1 MTNPKKAAIVGL
13 GNVGASIAFAL
24 MQKGLYSEL
33 VLVDSN
39 IKKAEGEAMDLS
51 DGQPY
56 VGSINIHAGTYDDLG
71 DASLVVVTAGAAQKP
86 GETRLDLI
94 AKNTK
99 IMESIV
105 GEIKKTA
112 FSGIL
117 LVVANPVDILTSVA
131 LKASGYPENRVIG
144 SGTVLDTAR
153 LKDEISHH
161 IHVDVRNVH
170 TMIIGEHGDS
180 EVPLWSI
187 TNIAGVPLKQ
197 FCRMCGG
204 CGEQE
209 KVMNDYYVSVRD
221 SAYHIIER
229 KGATY
234 YGVAMA
240 VARIAASIVND
251 EHSVL
256 PVSVALH
263 GQYGIDG
270 VCLSVPSVLGVN
282 GVERILEIP
291 LSGEELVALRKSADT
306 LKSLLAGKDS

>member
-1 MTNPKKAAIVGL
+1 MTNPKKAAIIGL

-24 MQKGLYSEL
+24 MQKDLYSEL
-33 VLVDSN
+33 VLVDYN
-39 IKKAEGEAMDLS
+39 MKKAEGEAMDLS

-56 VGSINIHAGTYDDLG
+56 VGSINIHAGTYADIG
-71 DASLVVVTAGAAQKP
+71 DASLTIVTAGAAQKP

-105 GEIKKTA
+105 GEIKKTP

-117 LVVANPVDILTSVA
+117 LVVANPVDILTRVA
-131 LKASGYPENRVIG
+131 LRVSGYPESRVIG

-161 IHVDVRNVH
+161 FHVDARNVH

-187 TNIAGVPLKQ
+187 TNIAGVPLVK
-197 FCRMCGG
+197 FCEAVCG
-204 CGEQE
+204 CADHA
-209 KVMNDYYVSVRD
+209 KAMNDFYVSVRD

-240 VARIAASIVND
+240 VARIATCIVND

-256 PVSVALH
+256 PVSVAMH
-263 GQYGIDG
+263 GQYGIEG
-270 VCLSVPSVLGVN
+270 VNLSVPAILGAT

-291 LSGEELVALRKSADT
+291 LSDEEQSALRKSADT
-306 LKSLLAGKDS
+306 LLRMTK